1 MIRIRLT
8 RKGRKK
14 APFYKIIAIE
24 KSRKREG
31 KPLEVLG
38 YWNPAKDEKV
48 FDKKAIEEWV
58 KKGAQMS
65 AKVKELTS

>member
-48 FDKKAIEEWV
+48 FDKKKIEEWV